1 MLIHGKAHEIDTS
14 SGKYERFHDYC
25 REIYGKSYD
34 DWGFWG
40 KGPLRGSKPIAS
52 TL

>member
-14 SGKYERFHDYC
+14 LGKYERFHDYC

-34 DWGFWG
+34 DWSFGARDL
-40 KGPLRGSKPIAS
+40 LRGSKPIAS